1 MKKNS
6 EIWVQIKDI
15 AKENFKGNPLWKVFE
30 FLKSQVWPND
40 KVMIA
45 LSGWSDSILTA
56 CLVYNFYVKQAYSLQ
71 NLFFIH
77 CDHATRPGNVSD
89 ASFVQHFVG
98 KNQYIFVRRKDKKLP
113 SESNLRTWR
122 YQEFA
127 KAGNKYRITY
137 LILGHN
143 LNDRVEST
151 VLNLLRGAGLNGFI
165 SIQQVEDHHL
175 LKGMKVLRPILELN
189 KAEVLDICQ
198 THHLP
203 FVTDPTNTDT
213 STSLRNTLRND
224 VFAQLFKL
232 SHKQTKTSNSFLESM
247 KQVYTQLET
256 NKNDEKII
264 LNPITVSPYRK
275 AKFAYQRATPKKWI
289 TMNKILEVFKQ
300 LWIANNVSTPLLN
313 EWMKF
318 LKIGESGYK
327 EYQWCYGF
335 LAHGKIYFIAG
346 APWFWEKRID
356 KKLPI
361 HKFGSVQRGQDVFEI
376 TPAESKNAVIR
387 FPQVGDRYLWKSW
400 NSYCSNQK
408 IPIFWRNFV
417 PLLVQKGKIVK
428 VFRP

>member
-1 MKKNS
+1 M
-6 EIWVQIKDI
+6 
-15 AKENFKGNPLWKVFE
+15 
-30 FLKSQVWPND
+30 
-40 KVMIA
+40 
-45 LSGWSDSILTA
+45 TA

-275 AKFAYQRATPKKWI
+275 AKFAYQRATPKK
-289 TMNKILEVFKQ
+289 
-300 LWIANNVSTPLLN
+300 
-313 EWMKF
+313 
-318 LKIGESGYK
+318 
-327 EYQWCYGF
+327 
-335 LAHGKIYFIAG
+335 
-346 APWFWEKRID
+346 
-356 KKLPI
+356 
-361 HKFGSVQRGQDVFEI
+361 
-376 TPAESKNAVIR
+376 
-387 FPQVGDRYLWKSW
+387 
-400 NSYCSNQK
+400 
-408 IPIFWRNFV
+408 
-417 PLLVQKGKIVK
+417 
-428 VFRP
+428 